1 MNHFEHFIVFFS
13 AVSDCV
19 SISAFASLFDFT
31 IGFRSSAVGLKIRA
45 ITAGIEKSIIK
56 KKREK
61 HDKIV
66 LLGKAKLDT
75 VEDLLSMALIHVY
88 ISHDEFV
95 SVTNAMRRNKKSKI
109 GKMLW
114 NILDKNVERYCVIY
128 KKNTTNE
135 NSSV

>member
-1 MNHFEHFIVFFS
+1 MNHFEHFIVFIS

-75 VEDLLSMALIHVY
+75 VEVLISMDLIHVY
-88 ISHDEFV
+88 ISHDKFV
-95 SVTNAMRRNKKSKI
+95 SVNNVLREYNEKKEEI
-109 GKMLW
+109 
-114 NILDKNVERYCVIY
+114 KNRKNDVEYTR
-128 KKNTTNE
+128 
-135 NSSV
+135 